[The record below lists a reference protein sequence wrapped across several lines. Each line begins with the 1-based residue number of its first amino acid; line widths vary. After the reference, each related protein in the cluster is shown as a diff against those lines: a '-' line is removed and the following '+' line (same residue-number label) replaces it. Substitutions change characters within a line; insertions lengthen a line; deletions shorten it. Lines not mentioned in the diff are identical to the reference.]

1 MAIIRTGTVTGT
13 GSAINLNLGFVPSQI
28 RLVNHTTLVPGTG
41 IVYSEWYNSM
51 ANASAY
57 QTTVSSS
64 APVISYLTTNGFT
77 PYQTADSA
85 LWTPTRLTI
94 TGISKAAQA
103 VVTATHAFTSA
114 DYGVTVV
121 TFSAVVGMIQINGL
135 RGTVVSSTS
144 TTSFTVN
151 IDTTGFTTYSSGGE
165 ANIITGIPAT
175 TLYGN
180 TILTTAQANVGQIG
194 ITLGTSV
201 AGSSADVIRY
211 VAVLDTDVTSA

>member
-1 MAIIRTGTVTGT
+1 MAIVRTGTITST
-13 GSAINLNLGFVPSQI
+13 GSAYNLNLGFIPSRFEIWDQTN
-28 RLVNHTTLVPGTG
+28 LAANTG
-41 IVYSEWYNSM
+41 LFKAEWWSGM
-51 ANASAY
+51 ANATGYTA
-57 QTTVSSS
+57 TTAS
-64 APVISYLTTNGFT
+64 APVFAYLASNGFT

-85 LWTPTRLTI
+85 LWTPSRLTI
-94 TGISKAAQA
+94 TNISQAAQA

-114 DYGVTVV
+114 DWGVTVV
-121 TFSAVVGMIQINGL
+121 TFSAVVGMTQINTL

-151 IDTTGFTTYSSGGE
+151 LDTTGFTAYASGGE

-194 ITLGTSV
+194 ITLGSSV
-201 AGSSADVIRY
+201 CGTSADVIRY
-211 VAVLDTDVTSA
+211 MAVLDTDVTSA